1 MNKKVVGLIA
11 GLLFCFSAIANEAE
25 EAEVGVGIGGLEE
38 PGLVPAL
45 PAPKAA
51 ENQLLGITQVG
62 EALVAVGKQGIILRS
77 ENGEVWQQKASP
89 VSVMLTDVHF
99 ANAKLGF
106 VIGYDSAI
114 LKTSDGGENW
124 QLVNYDAKGS
134 QLFDLL
140 MLDEQRGI
148 AVGGYGLQL
157 VTSDGGDSWD
167 RIENDLSDI
176 GMHLNA
182 VMRLNDT
189 TDRLFVAGERGIMG
203 LSEDVGQTWKVL
215 DSPYG
220 GSFFGAINKGVRGVL
235 LYGMRGNVYSADDL
249 DACATADAETW
260 DPYERDIDPPA
271 ERIAELGWKK
281 HVTPEKESMFGATIT
296 KKGEIVLVGIN
307 GTTFTM
313 SRQGES
319 IERVKTNLAET
330 LTDIIEYKGRL
341 LAVGRRGVQ
350 EMEIQR

>member
-1 MNKKVVGLIA
+1 MNKKVVGLVA
-11 GLLFCFSAIANEAE
+11 GLLFCFGAIANEAE

-38 PGLVPAL
+38 PGLTPAL

-51 ENQLLGITQVG
+51 ENQLLGIAQAG
-62 EALVAVGKQGIILRS
+62 NALVAVGKQGVILRS
-77 ENGEVWQQKASP
+77 ENGSDWQQKNSP
-89 VSVMLTDVHF
+89 VSVMLTNVEF
-99 ANAKLGF
+99 ASPKLGF
-106 VIGYDSAI
+106 VIGYDSVI

-124 QLVNYDAKGS
+124 KLVNYDAEGN

-148 AVGGYGLQL
+148 AVGGYGTQFL
-157 VTSDGGDSWD
+157 TTDGGDSWELV
-167 RIENDLSDI
+167 ENDLSDI
-176 GMHLNA
+176 GMHLNVVVQLKDA
-182 VMRLNDT
+182 TGRLY
-189 TDRLFVAGERGIMG
+189 VAGERGMMG
-203 LSEDVGQTWKVL
+203 LSEDDGRTWKVL

-249 DACATADAETW
+249 DACATVDAETW

-271 ERIAELGWKK
+271 ERVAELGWKK
-281 HVTPEKESMFGATIT
+281 HKTPVKESMFGGTVT
-296 KKGEIVLVGIN
+296 DKGRIILVGIN

-313 SRQGES
+313 SREGES
-319 IERVKTNLAET
+319 IEQVKTNLPET
-330 LTDIIEYKGRL
+330 LTGLIEYKDRL

-350 EMEIQR
+350 EMEIQP

>member
-1 MNKKVVGLIA
+1 MMRFAASLIA
-11 GLLFCFSAIANEAE
+11 SWLLFSPALAE
-25 EAEVGVGIGGLEE
+25 EAEVGVGIGGIPE
-38 PGLVPAL
+38 PGLISAL

-51 ENQLLGITQVG
+51 DNQLLGIDQAG
-62 EALVAVGKQGIILRS
+62 DALVAVGKQGVVLRS
-77 ENGEVWQQKASP
+77 ANGNDWEQKASP
-89 VSVMLTDVHF
+89 VSISLTDVIF
-99 ANAKLGF
+99 ANPRVGFALGF
-106 VIGYDSAI
+106 DSTI
-114 LKTSDGGENW
+114 LKTDDGGENW
-124 QLVNYDAKGS
+124 RLVNYNAKGR

-140 MLDEQRGI
+140 MLDDKRGL

-157 VTSDGGDSWD
+157 MTEDGGESWEL
-167 RIENDLSDI
+167 IENSLTFI
-176 GMHLNA
+176 GMHLNT
-182 VMRLNDT
+182 VKRLKDGT
-189 TDRLFVAGERGIMG
+189 GRLFVAGERGIMG
-203 LSEDVGQTWKVL
+203 LSEDDGRSWKVL

-220 GSFFGAINKGVRGVL
+220 GSFFGAILMGERGVL
-235 LYGMRGNVYSADDL
+235 LYGMRGSIYSADDL
-249 DACATADAETW
+249 DVCAEADPETW

-296 KKGEIVLVGIN
+296 NKGEIVLVGIN

-313 SRQGES
+313 SRRGES